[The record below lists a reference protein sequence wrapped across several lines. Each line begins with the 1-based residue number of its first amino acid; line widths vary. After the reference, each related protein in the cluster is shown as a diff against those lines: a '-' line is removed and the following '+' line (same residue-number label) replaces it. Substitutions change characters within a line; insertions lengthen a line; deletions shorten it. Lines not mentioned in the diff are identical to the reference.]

1 MRARDVARS
10 VGVVAVAAAV
20 VVAAAFAGGL
30 LMDSPTQSAAPEA
43 PAYDTDELLAD
54 PVEHGG
60 SVSAPAGGES
70 KTVVIDVSHGNAVSE
85 NAMQPFVD
93 ALVAA
98 GHEVQLYGGSGSTTG
113 LTTDPGAAFNET
125 LRGADALVAASP
137 ATAYAPS
144 EVAGAEAFAEAG
156 GRVLLAAEPP
166 TTGTTTTSVSLPG
179 LSSGSSVSAAGQ
191 PTNLAAAFGVTFGD
205 GYLFDVAENANNFQ
219 GVYASGDGGGVA
231 DGVEN
236 AVLYDATPVTVGGNA
251 TSVLAASEVSLSTT
265 RDEGSYDVAARNGN
279 VLAVGDTDFLASG
292 TATAGD
298 NAALA
303 SNVAAFL
310 VSGDK
315 EPGAPENGQTGG
327 PTTGPTGPSGPNATA
342 VGAF

>member
-1 MRARDVARS
+1 MRARELARGL
-10 VGVVAVAAAV
+10 GVVAVAAAV
-20 VVAAAFAGGL
+20 VVAAAYGGGL
-30 LMDSPTQSAAPEA
+30 LLDSPTRSSAPDA
-43 PAYDTDELLAD
+43 PAYDTDALVPD
-54 PVEHGG
+54 PVDHGG
-60 SVSAPAGGES
+60 SVSAPAAAGGEA
-70 KTVVIDVSHGNAVSE
+70 KTVVVDVSHGNAVSE

-113 LTTDPGAAFNET
+113 LTSDPGAAFNET

-144 EVAGAEAFAEAG
+144 EVDGVEAFADAG

-166 TTGTTTTSVSLPG
+166 TTGTTTSTVSIPG
-179 LSSGSSVSAAGQ
+179 LTSGASASAAGQ
-191 PTNLAAAFGVTFGD
+191 PANLAAAFGVAFGD
-205 GYLFDVAENANNFQ
+205 GYLYDVAENANSFQ
-219 GVYASGDGGGVA
+219 GVYAGGDAGVA
-231 DGVEN
+231 DGVER

-251 TSVLAASEVSLSTT
+251 TSVLAASEVSLSST
-265 RDEGSYDVAARNGN
+265 RDEGSYTVAARNGN

-292 TATAGD
+292 AATAGD
-298 NAALA
+298 NDALA

-315 EPGAPENGQTGG
+315 ESGAPEGAQSGGGGGTGSQPGTGQGTL
-327 PTTGPTGPSGPNATA
+327 S
-342 VGAF
+342 